1 MVEYYQPTSL
11 QEALQIRSEHKVT
24 PYAGG
29 TDLMIEANENI
40 TYLFLNKVCEMR
52 KIYEDAEYI
61 HIGAACTYERIHG
74 SELVPQILKDAVS
87 QIAAPAIRN
96 LGTIGGNIGNG
107 SAKADSAL
115 VCFALDAKL
124 QLSSVSGSRLVDI
137 DKFYLGR
144 KKLDMA
150 ENELITEI
158 LIPKTDFSK
167 YSYFK
172 VGARNAL
179 AISRVSFAGVLALKD
194 GHISNIA
201 CAFGAVAD
209 TVLRFRDIEKMFIG
223 KTLSEASALKQ
234 DFLQAYDTSIVPI
247 RGRVSMEYRK
257 AVCMNLLNEFLSQIG
272 I

>member
-1 MVEYYQPTSL
+1 MVEHYQPTSL
-11 QEALQIRSEHKVT
+11 QEALKIRSENRVT

-29 TDLMIEANENI
+29 TDLMIEGNENAN
-40 TYLFLNKVCEMR
+40 YLFLNKVCEMR
-52 KIYEDAEYI
+52 RIYEDSEFI
-61 HIGAACTYERIHG
+61 HIGATCTYEKIL
-74 SELVPQILKDAVS
+74 SSDLVPQILKDAVS

-96 LGTIGGNIGNG
+96 LGTMGGNIGNG

-124 QLSSVSGSRLVDI
+124 LLSSVSGTRLVNI

-144 KKLDMA
+144 KKLDLA
-150 ENELITEI
+150 ENELISEI
-158 LIPKTDFSK
+158 LIPKADFGK

-209 TVLRFRDIEKMFIG
+209 TVLRFRDIEKMLVG
-223 KTLSEASALKQ
+223 KTLGEATALKQ
-234 DFLQAYDTSIVPI
+234 DFFAAYNTSIVPI

-257 AVCMNLLNEFLSQIG
+257 AVCMNLLNEFLTQSG